1 MEGLNQGA
9 HAGKSDLGVTMFKKL
24 LNEMHTLAWTLGGT
38 GLVLIT
44 LSGDTLKWGLWIS
57 GVSLVVHLIG
67 ALLFSDADD

>member
-1 MEGLNQGA
+1 MA
-9 HAGKSDLGVTMFKKL
+9 HVGKSDLGVTMFKKL

-57 GVSLVVHLIG
+57 GVSLVIHLIG
-67 ALLFSDADD
+67 ALLFSEADD

>member
-1 MEGLNQGA
+1 MEGPNQVA
-9 HAGKSDLGVTMFKKL
+9 HVGKSDLGVTMFKKL

-57 GVSLVVHLIG
+57 GVSLVIHLIG
-67 ALLFSDADD
+67 ALLFSEADD